1 MNSKSPQN
9 YRPETIAITA
19 GRPDVGPDSLLNQ
32 PISLNSTFVA
42 GGAIG
47 YGRYGNETWT
57 ALEVA
62 IAALEGAK
70 TLTYSSGMAAV
81 TAVFST
87 LPVGAKVVAS
97 NQGYS
102 GVMTLL
108 GHLSAAKKLN
118 PKFVSIADT
127 AEVVA
132 ALDGADLLWIESPTN
147 PSLDVADMPTLIK
160 EAKSR
165 GITVAV
171 DNTFA
176 TALTQQP
183 ILMGA
188 DIVMNSVT
196 KYLAGH
202 SDVVLG
208 SLSTNNSDLFKAIE
222 DARKFNGSIPG
233 PFEAWLALRGIRTFP
248 LRFQRASENAL
259 EIAKRLSAHPLV
271 TRVRYPGLPTD
282 PQHAKAKAFMKG
294 FGAIVSFEYDGDAAA
309 TDKVCESSKIVTYAT
324 SLGGVE
330 SLWER
335 RRRWP
340 IESASVP
347 EALIRLSLGCE
358 DVDDLWSDI
367 DAALHAAKK

>member
-1 MNSKSPQN
+1 MTSQHGSEQ
-9 YRPETIAITA
+9 RPETIAITA
-19 GRPDVGPDSLLNQ
+19 GRPAVTPDSALNP
-32 PISLNSTFVA
+32 PISLNSTFTS
-42 GGAIG
+42 GGPIG

-57 ALEVA
+57 ALEAA
-62 IAALEGAK
+62 IGALEGGQ
-70 TLTYSSGMAAV
+70 TLSYSSGMAAV
-81 TAVFST
+81 SAVFST

-108 GHLSAAKKLN
+108 SNLTAAKKIKATL
-118 PKFVSIADT
+118 VSIADT
-127 AEVVA
+127 DEVIA
-132 ALDGADLLWIESPTN
+132 ALDGADLLWLESPTN
-147 PSLDVADMPTLIK
+147 PSLDVADLPALIK
-160 EAKSR
+160 AAKSQN
-165 GITVAV
+165 ITVAV

-176 TALTQQP
+176 TALVQKP
-183 ILMGA
+183 LSLGA

-208 SLSTNNSDLFKAIE
+208 SLSTNDPAHLKALG
-222 DARKFNGSIPG
+222 DARKFNGAIPG

-248 LRFQRASENAL
+248 IRFARASENAL
-259 EIAKRLSAHPLV
+259 ELAKRLSAHPLV

-282 PQHAKAKAFMKG
+282 PQHDKAKSFMKG
-294 FGAIVSFEYDGDAAA
+294 FGAIVSFEYAGSAQA
-309 TDKVCESSKIVTYAT
+309 TDRVCDASKIVTNAT

-347 EALIRLSLGCE
+347 ESLIRLSVGCE
-358 DVDDLWSDI
+358 DVEDLWADI
-367 DAALHAAKK
+367 DAALHAAK

>member
-1 MNSKSPQN
+1 MNSKEPQH
-9 YRPETIAITA
+9 RPETIAITA
-19 GRPDVGPDSLLNQ
+19 GRPEVAADSALNP
-32 PISLNSTFVA
+32 PISLNSTYVA

-62 IAALEGAK
+62 IGALEGGK
-70 TLTYSSGMAAV
+70 TLSYSSGMAAIN
-81 TAVFST
+81 AVFSS

-97 NQGYS
+97 DQGYS

-108 GHLSAAKKLN
+108 GKLSAAKKVNVTL
-118 PKFVSIADT
+118 VAIVDT
-127 AEVVA
+127 DQVIA
-132 ALDGADLLWIESPTN
+132 ALDGADLLWLESPTN
-147 PSLDVADMPTLIK
+147 PALDVADLPTLIK

-165 GITVAV
+165 NILVAV

-176 TALTQQP
+176 TALIQQP
-183 ILMGA
+183 LAMGA
-188 DIVMNSVT
+188 DIVMNSVS

-202 SDVVLG
+202 SDVLLG
-208 SLSTNNSDLFKAIE
+208 SLSTNDPLQYKALAE
-222 DARKFNGSIPG
+222 ARKFNGSIPG

-259 EIAKRLSAHPLV
+259 EIAKRLNEHPLV

-294 FGAIVSFEYDGDAAA
+294 FGAVVSFEYAGDVLS
-309 TDKVCESSKIVTYAT
+309 TDKVCKSSKVVTYAT

-335 RRRWP
+335 RRRWSG
-340 IESASVP
+340 ESASIS
-347 EALIRLSLGCE
+347 ETLIRLSVGCE
-358 DVDDLWSDI
+358 DLEDLWADI
-367 DAALHAAKK
+367 DAALLAGKK

>member
-1 MNSKSPQN
+1 MTSQHGSEQ
-9 YRPETIAITA
+9 RPETIAITA
-19 GRPDVGPDSLLNQ
+19 GRPAVTPDSALNP
-32 PISLNSTFVA
+32 PISLNSTFTS
-42 GGAIG
+42 GGPIG

-57 ALEVA
+57 ALEAA
-62 IAALEGAK
+62 IGALEGGQ
-70 TLTYSSGMAAV
+70 TLSYSSGMAAV
-81 TAVFST
+81 SAVFST

-108 GHLSAAKKLN
+108 SNLTAAKKIKATL
-118 PKFVSIADT
+118 VSIADT
-127 AEVVA
+127 VEVIA
-132 ALDGADLLWIESPTN
+132 ALDGADLLWLESPTN
-147 PSLDVADMPTLIK
+147 PSLDVADLPALIK
-160 EAKSR
+160 AAKSR
-165 GITVAV
+165 NITVAV

-176 TALTQQP
+176 TALVQKP
-183 ILMGA
+183 LSLGA

-208 SLSTNNSDLFKAIE
+208 SLSTNDPAHLKALG
-222 DARKFNGSIPG
+222 DSRKFNGAIPG

-248 LRFQRASENAL
+248 IRFQRASENAL
-259 EIAKRLSAHPLV
+259 ELAKRLSAHPLV

-282 PQHAKAKAFMKG
+282 PQHDKAKSFMKG
-294 FGAIVSFEYDGDAAA
+294 FGAIVSFEYAGSAQA
-309 TDKVCESSKIVTYAT
+309 TDRVCDASKIVTNAT

-340 IESASVP
+340 IESASVS
-347 EALIRLSLGCE
+347 ESLIRLSVGCE
-358 DVDDLWSDI
+358 NVEDLWADI
-367 DAALHAAKK
+367 DAALHAAK

>member
-1 MNSKSPQN
+1 MSSQHGSDQS
-9 YRPETIAITA
+9 PETIAITA
-19 GRPDVGPDSLLNQ
+19 GRPVVGPDSELNQ
-32 PISLNSTFVA
+32 SISLNSTFTA
-42 GGAIG
+42 GGPIG

-57 ALEVA
+57 SLETA
-62 IAALEGAK
+62 IGALEGGD
-70 TLTYSSGMAAV
+70 TLSYSSGMAAV
-81 TAVFST
+81 SAVFST
-87 LPVGAKVVAS
+87 LPIGAKVVAS

-108 GHLSAAKKLN
+108 SKLSEAKKISATL
-118 PKFVSIADT
+118 VSIADT
-127 AEVVA
+127 NEVIA
-132 ALDGADLLWIESPTN
+132 ALDGADLLWLESPTN
-147 PSLDVADMPTLIK
+147 PSLDVADLPVLIK

-165 GITVAV
+165 NITVAV

-176 TALTQQP
+176 TALIQKP
-183 ILMGA
+183 LLMGA

-202 SDVVLG
+202 SDVILG
-208 SLSTNNSDLFKAIE
+208 SLSTNNPVLFKSLE

-259 EIAKRLSAHPLV
+259 ELAKRLSNHPLV

-282 PQHAKAKAFMKG
+282 PQHLKAKEFMNG
-294 FGAIVSFEYDGDAAA
+294 FGAIVSFEYAGSASA
-309 TDKVCESSKIVTYAT
+309 TDRVCASSKIITNAT

-340 IESASVP
+340 IESSSVP
-347 EALIRLSLGCE
+347 ESLVRISVGCE

-367 DAALHAAKK
+367 DAALQAGK

>member
-1 MNSKSPQN
+1 MNSKPTPQQ
-9 YRPETIAITA
+9 RPETIAITA
-19 GRPDVGPDSLLNQ
+19 GRPEVGPDSLLNQ

-47 YGRYGNETWT
+47 YGRYGNETWS

-62 IAALEGAK
+62 IAALEGGK

-108 GHLSAAKKLN
+108 GNLSAAKKLN

-127 AEVVA
+127 DEVIA

-147 PSLDVADMPTLIK
+147 PSLDVADLPTLIK

-165 GITVAV
+165 SITVAV

-176 TALTQQP
+176 TALIQQP
-183 ILMGA
+183 LLMGA

-208 SLSTNNSDLFKAIE
+208 SLSTNNPELFKAVE

-259 EIAKRLSAHPLV
+259 EIAKRLSSHPLV

-282 PQHAKAKAFMKG
+282 PQHAKAKAFMEG
-294 FGAIVSFEYDGDAAA
+294 FGAIVSFEYAGDGAA

-347 EALIRLSLGCE
+347 ESLIRLSLGCE
-358 DVDDLWSDI
+358 DVEDLWADI
-367 DAALHAAKK
+367 DAALHAAK

>member
-1 MNSKSPQN
+1 MTSSKKSN
-9 YRPETIAITA
+9 LRPETIAITS
-19 GRPDVGPDSLLNQ
+19 GRPDVGPDSELNAG
-32 PISLNSTFVA
+32 ISLNSTFVA
-42 GGAIG
+42 GGSVG
-47 YGRYGNETWT
+47 YGRYGNQTWL
-57 ALEVA
+57 ALEES
-62 IAALEGAK
+62 ISALEGGR
-70 TLTYSSGMAAV
+70 TLSYSSGMAAISALV
-81 TAVFST
+81 ST

-108 GHLSAAKKLN
+108 GNLTIAKRLN
-118 PKFVSIADT
+118 ANFVNITDT
-127 AEVVA
+127 AEVIK
-132 ALDGADLLWIESPTN
+132 ALEGAELLWIESPTN
-147 PSLDVADMPTLIK
+147 PSLDVADLPALIK
-160 EAKSR
+160 AAKAKNILV
-165 GITVAV
+165 GV

-183 ILMGA
+183 LLMGA

-208 SLSTNNSDLFKAIE
+208 SLSTSNETLFKAVE

-248 LRFQRASENAL
+248 LRFERASANAL
-259 EIAKRLSAHPLV
+259 ELAKRLSNHPLV
-271 TRVRYPGLPTD
+271 SRVRYPGLPTD
-282 PQHAKAKAFMKG
+282 PQHEKAKAFMKG
-294 FGAIVSFEYDGDAAA
+294 FGAIVSFEFAGSAQE
-309 TDKVCESSKIVTYAT
+309 TDRVCQSSQIITYAT

-340 IESASVP
+340 IESPSVP
-347 EALIRLSLGCE
+347 ETLIRLSVGCE
-358 DVDDLWSDI
+358 NVDDLWADI
-367 DAALHAAKK
+367 DSALLAAK

>member
-1 MNSKSPQN
+1 MSAQHGSEQ
-9 YRPETIAITA
+9 RPETIAITA
-19 GRPDVGPDSLLNQ
+19 GRPVVAPDSALNQ
-32 PISLNSTFVA
+32 PISLNSTFTA
-42 GGAIG
+42 GGPIG

-57 ALEVA
+57 SLEAA
-62 IAALEGAK
+62 IGALEGGQ
-70 TLTYSSGMAAV
+70 TLSYSSGMAAV
-81 TAVFST
+81 SAVFST

-108 GHLSAAKKLN
+108 GNLTAAKKISATL
-118 PKFVSIADT
+118 VSIAETD
-127 AEVVA
+127 EVIA
-132 ALDGADLLWIESPTN
+132 ALDGADLLWLESPTN
-147 PSLDVADMPTLIK
+147 PSLDVADLPTLIK
-160 EAKSR
+160 AAKSR
-165 GITVAV
+165 NITVAV

-176 TALTQQP
+176 TALIQQP
-183 ILMGA
+183 LAMGA

-202 SDVVLG
+202 SDVLLG
-208 SLSTNNSDLFKAIE
+208 SLSTNSPVHFKALE

-248 LRFQRASENAL
+248 LRFKRASENAL
-259 EIAKRLSAHPLV
+259 EIAKRLSGHPLV
-271 TRVRYPGLPTD
+271 TRVRYPGLPSD
-282 PQHAKAKAFMKG
+282 PQHLKAKEFMKG
-294 FGAIVSFEYDGDAAA
+294 FGAIVSFEFAGNAAA
-309 TDKVCESSKIVTYAT
+309 TDRVCESSKIITNAT

-347 EALIRLSLGCE
+347 ESLIRISVGCE
-358 DVDDLWSDI
+358 DVEDLWADI
-367 DAALHAAKK
+367 DAALQAGK

>member
-1 MNSKSPQN
+1 MTSQHGSEQ
-9 YRPETIAITA
+9 RPETIAITA
-19 GRPDVGPDSLLNQ
+19 GRPAVTPDSALNP
-32 PISLNSTFVA
+32 PISLNSTFTS
-42 GGAIG
+42 GGPIG

-57 ALEVA
+57 ALEAA
-62 IAALEGAK
+62 IGALEGGQ
-70 TLTYSSGMAAV
+70 TLSYSSGMAAV
-81 TAVFST
+81 SAVFST

-108 GHLSAAKKLN
+108 GNLSAAKKIN
-118 PKFVSIADT
+118 ATFVSIADT
-127 AEVVA
+127 AEVIA
-132 ALDGADLLWIESPTN
+132 ALDGADLLWLESPTN
-147 PSLDVADMPTLIK
+147 PSLDVADLPALIK
-160 EAKSR
+160 AAKMQN
-165 GITVAV
+165 ITVAV

-176 TALTQQP
+176 TALVQQP
-183 ILMGA
+183 LSMGA

-208 SLSTNNSDLFKAIE
+208 SLSTNSPAHFKVLE
-222 DARKFNGSIPG
+222 DARKFNGAIPG

-248 LRFQRASENAL
+248 IRFARASENAL
-259 EIAKRLSAHPLV
+259 ELAKRLSAHPLV
-271 TRVRYPGLPTD
+271 TRVRYPGLPAD
-282 PQHAKAKAFMKG
+282 PQHDKAKSFMKG
-294 FGAIVSFEYDGDAAA
+294 FGAIVSFEYAGSAQA
-309 TDKVCESSKIVTYAT
+309 TDRVCTSSKIITFAT

-347 EALIRLSLGCE
+347 ESLIRLSVGCE
-358 DVDDLWSDI
+358 DVEDLWADI
-367 DAALHAAKK
+367 DAALQAAK

>member
-1 MNSKSPQN
+1 MNSKSPKN
-9 YRPETIAITA
+9 LRPETIAITA
-19 GRPDVGPDSLLNQ
+19 GRPEVGPDSLLNQ

-108 GHLSAAKKLN
+108 GNLAAAKKLN

-127 AEVVA
+127 AAVIA

-208 SLSTNNSDLFKAIE
+208 SLSSNNPELFKAVE

-271 TRVRYPGLPTD
+271 TRVRYPGLPSD

-294 FGAIVSFEYDGDAAA
+294 FGAIVSFEYDGDGAA

-347 EALIRLSLGCE
+347 ESLIRLSLGCE
-358 DVDDLWSDI
+358 DVDDLWADI
-367 DAALHAAKK
+367 DAALHAAK

>member
-1 MNSKSPQN
+1 MTSQHGSEQ
-9 YRPETIAITA
+9 RPETIAITA
-19 GRPDVGPDSLLNQ
+19 GRPAVTPDSALNP
-32 PISLNSTFVA
+32 PISLTSTFTS
-42 GGAIG
+42 GGPIG

-57 ALEVA
+57 ALEAA
-62 IAALEGAK
+62 IGALEGGQ
-70 TLTYSSGMAAV
+70 TLSYSSGMAAV
-81 TAVFST
+81 SAVFST

-108 GHLSAAKKLN
+108 GNLTAAKKINATL
-118 PKFVSIADT
+118 VSIADT
-127 AEVVA
+127 DEVIA
-132 ALDGADLLWIESPTN
+132 ALDGADLLWLESPTN
-147 PSLDVADMPTLIK
+147 PSLDVADLPALIK
-160 EAKSR
+160 AAKSR
-165 GITVAV
+165 NITVAV

-176 TALTQQP
+176 TALVQKP
-183 ILMGA
+183 LSMGA

-208 SLSTNNSDLFKAIE
+208 SLSTNNPAHFKALE
-222 DARKFNGSIPG
+222 DARKFNGAIPG

-248 LRFQRASENAL
+248 IRFARASENAL
-259 EIAKRLSAHPLV
+259 ELAKRLSEHPLV

-282 PQHAKAKAFMKG
+282 PQHEKAKSFMKG
-294 FGAIVSFEYDGDAAA
+294 FGAIVSFEYAGDGEA
-309 TDKVCESSKIVTYAT
+309 TDRVCDSSKIVTYAT

-347 EALIRLSLGCE
+347 ESLIRLSVGCE
-358 DVDDLWSDI
+358 DVEDLWSDI
-367 DAALHAAKK
+367 DAALQAAK

>member
-1 MNSKSPQN
+1 MSSQHGSDQS
-9 YRPETIAITA
+9 PETIAITA
-19 GRPDVGPDSLLNQ
+19 GRPVVGPDSELNQ
-32 PISLNSTFVA
+32 SISLNSTFTA
-42 GGAIG
+42 GGPIG

-57 ALEVA
+57 SLETA
-62 IAALEGAK
+62 IGALEGGD
-70 TLTYSSGMAAV
+70 TLSYSSGMAAV
-81 TAVFST
+81 SAVFST
-87 LPVGAKVVAS
+87 LPIGAKVVAS

-108 GHLSAAKKLN
+108 SKLSEAKKISATL
-118 PKFVSIADT
+118 VSIADT
-127 AEVVA
+127 NEVIA
-132 ALDGADLLWIESPTN
+132 ALAGADLLWLESPTN
-147 PSLDVADMPTLIK
+147 PSLDVADLPVLIK

-165 GITVAV
+165 NITVAV

-176 TALTQQP
+176 TALIQKP
-183 ILMGA
+183 LLMGA

-202 SDVVLG
+202 SDVILG
-208 SLSTNNSDLFKAIE
+208 SLSTNNPVLFKSLE

-259 EIAKRLSAHPLV
+259 ELAKRLSNHPLV

-282 PQHAKAKAFMKG
+282 PQHLKAKEFMNG
-294 FGAIVSFEYDGDAAA
+294 FGAIVSFEYAGSASA
-309 TDKVCESSKIVTYAT
+309 TDRVCASSKIITNAT

-340 IESASVP
+340 IESSSVP
-347 EALIRLSLGCE
+347 ESLVRISVGCE

-367 DAALHAAKK
+367 DAALQAGK

>member
-1 MNSKSPQN
+1 MNAKSPKN
-9 YRPETIAITA
+9 LRPETIAITA
-19 GRPDVGPDSLLNQ
+19 GRPEVGPDSLLNQ

-62 IAALEGAK
+62 IAALEGGK

-108 GHLSAAKKLN
+108 GNLAAAKKLN

-127 AEVVA
+127 AEVIA

-208 SLSTNNSDLFKAIE
+208 SLSSNNPELFKAVE

-294 FGAIVSFEYDGDAAA
+294 FGAIVSFEYDGDGAA

-347 EALIRLSLGCE
+347 ESLIRLSLGCE
-358 DVDDLWSDI
+358 DVDDLWADI
-367 DAALHAAKK
+367 DAALHAAK

>member
-1 MNSKSPQN
+1 MSLNRPSEK
-9 YRPETIAITA
+9 RPETIAITA
-19 GRPDVGPDSLLNQ
+19 GRPVVAPDSELNQ
-32 PISLNSTFVA
+32 SISLNSTFAA
-42 GGAIG
+42 GGPIG

-57 ALEVA
+57 SLETA
-62 IAALEGAK
+62 IGALEGGK
-70 TLTYSSGMAAV
+70 TLSYSSGMAAV
-81 TAVFST
+81 SAVFST

-108 GHLSAAKKLN
+108 GKLSEAKRINATL
-118 PKFVSIADT
+118 VSIANTD
-127 AEVVA
+127 EVIA
-132 ALDGADLLWIESPTN
+132 ALDGADLLWLESPTN
-147 PSLDVADMPTLIK
+147 PSLDVADLPALIK
-160 EAKSR
+160 AAKSR
-165 GITVAV
+165 NITVAV

-176 TALTQQP
+176 TALIQQP
-183 ILMGA
+183 LLLGA

-202 SDVVLG
+202 SDVILG
-208 SLSTNNSDLFKAIE
+208 SLSTNSPDLFKAIE

-248 LRFQRASENAL
+248 LRFQRASDNAM
-259 EIAKRLSAHPLV
+259 EIAKRLSTHPLV

-282 PQHAKAKAFMKG
+282 PQHLKAKEFMKG
-294 FGAIVSFEYDGDAAA
+294 FGAIVSFEYAGSASA
-309 TDKVCESSKIVTYAT
+309 TDRVCDSSKIITHAT

-347 EALIRLSLGCE
+347 ESLIRISVGCE
-358 DVDDLWSDI
+358 DVDDLWADI
-367 DAALHAAKK
+367 DAALQAGK

>member
-1 MNSKSPQN
+1 MSAQHGSNQ
-9 YRPETIAITA
+9 RPETIAITA
-19 GRPDVGPDSLLNQ
+19 GRPVVAPDSALNQ
-32 PISLNSTFVA
+32 PISLNSTFTA
-42 GGAIG
+42 GGPIG

-57 ALEVA
+57 SLEAA
-62 IAALEGAK
+62 IGALEGGQ
-70 TLTYSSGMAAV
+70 TLSYSSGMAAV
-81 TAVFST
+81 SAVFST

-108 GHLSAAKKLN
+108 GKLSAANKISATL
-118 PKFVSIADT
+118 VSIADT
-127 AEVVA
+127 DEVIA
-132 ALDGADLLWIESPTN
+132 ALDGADLLWLESPTN
-147 PSLDVADMPTLIK
+147 PSLDVADLPALIK
-160 EAKSR
+160 AAKSR
-165 GITVAV
+165 NITVAV

-176 TALTQQP
+176 TALVQQP
-183 ILMGA
+183 LLMGA

-202 SDVVLG
+202 SDVLLG
-208 SLSTNNSDLFKAIE
+208 SLSTNSPVHFKALE

-259 EIAKRLSAHPLV
+259 ELAKRLSSHPLV
-271 TRVRYPGLPTD
+271 TRVRYPGLPSD
-282 PQHAKAKAFMKG
+282 PQHLKAKEFMKG
-294 FGAIVSFEYDGDAAA
+294 FGAIVSFEYAGDAAA
-309 TDKVCESSKIVTYAT
+309 TDRVCDSSKIITNAT

-347 EALIRLSLGCE
+347 ESLIRISVGCE
-358 DVDDLWSDI
+358 DVEDLWSDI
-367 DAALHAAKK
+367 DAALQAGK

>member
-1 MNSKSPQN
+1 MNSKPTPQQ
-9 YRPETIAITA
+9 RPETIAITA
-19 GRPDVGPDSLLNQ
+19 GRPEVGPDSLLNQ

-47 YGRYGNETWT
+47 YGRYGNETWS

-62 IAALEGAK
+62 IAALEGGK

-108 GHLSAAKKLN
+108 GNLSAAKKLN

-127 AEVVA
+127 DEVIA

-147 PSLDVADMPTLIK
+147 PSLDVADLPTLIK

-165 GITVAV
+165 SITVAV

-176 TALTQQP
+176 TALIQQP
-183 ILMGA
+183 LLMGA

-208 SLSTNNSDLFKAIE
+208 SLSTNNPELFKAVE

-259 EIAKRLSAHPLV
+259 EIAKRLSSHPLV

-294 FGAIVSFEYDGDAAA
+294 FGAIVSFEYAGDGAA

-347 EALIRLSLGCE
+347 ESLIRLSLGCE
-358 DVDDLWSDI
+358 DVEDLWADI
-367 DAALHAAKK
+367 DAALHAAK

>member
-1 MNSKSPQN
+1 MNSKSPKN
-9 YRPETIAITA
+9 LRPETIAITA
-19 GRPDVGPDSLLNQ
+19 GRPEVGPDSLLNQ

-108 GHLSAAKKLN
+108 GNLSAAKKLN

-127 AEVVA
+127 AEVIA

-147 PSLDVADMPTLIK
+147 PSVDVADMPTLIK

-208 SLSTNNSDLFKAIE
+208 SLSTNNPELFKAIE

-271 TRVRYPGLPTD
+271 TRVRYPGLPSD

-294 FGAIVSFEYDGDAAA
+294 FGAIVSFEYDGDGAA

-358 DVDDLWSDI
+358 DVDDLWADI
-367 DAALHAAKK
+367 DAALHAAK